1 MRKSPILCAVFFCLS
16 LTTSAHDSTS
26 AFEVASPE
34 ADPATPAPFIP
45 SDRDP
50 WQINVGFQYIHY
62 SVLGLKFHNFAYQ
75 AGVTRYFN
83 NRFGVEGTALA
94 GFGHAGSNPSID
106 AKSFFI
112 GGGPHVSLYN
122 KSHIEI
128 WAHVLGGWERFR
140 FTESDVLGN
149 NSHAAF
155 MGGGGLDYKIHEGR
169 IYWRVQ
175 ADYLGANF
183 GPFSS
188 NYIFGTG
195 FVLNF

>member
-1 MRKSPILCAVFFCLS
+1 MRKFLILCSALFCIT
-16 LTTSAHDSTS
+16 LTASAQDST
-26 AFEVASPE
+26 ATLETASPE
-34 ADPATPAPFIP
+34 AEPPAPATFIP
-45 SDRDP
+45 ADRDP
-50 WQINVGFQYIHY
+50 WQINAGFEYIHF
-62 SVLGLKFHNFAYQ
+62 SALGLKFHNFAYQ
-75 AGVTRYFN
+75 AGVTRYFSD
-83 NRFGVEGTALA
+83 RFGVEGMALA

-106 AKSFFI
+106 AKSLFL
-112 GGGPHVSLYN
+112 GGGAHVSLYN
-122 KSHIEI
+122 KSHFEI
-128 WAHVLGGWERFR
+128 WGHVLGGWELFR
-140 FTESDVLGN
+140 FTQSNVLGA
-149 NSHAAF
+149 NSHVAF